1 MMKKYPQYGLLAFLS
16 TLIGFASP
24 AMATGTDFSSITS
37 AIDWSSVVT
46 GIVAV
51 AAAVTVLYIA
61 WKGSKMLAAAV
72 KGI

>member
-1 MMKKYPQYGLLAFLS
+1 MLKKYQQFSVVAFLA
-16 TLIGFASP
+16 TLVGFAAP

-46 GIVAV
+46 GIIAV
-51 AAAVTVLYIA
+51 AAAVVVLYIA
-61 WKGSKMLAAAV
+61 WKGAKMLAHAV